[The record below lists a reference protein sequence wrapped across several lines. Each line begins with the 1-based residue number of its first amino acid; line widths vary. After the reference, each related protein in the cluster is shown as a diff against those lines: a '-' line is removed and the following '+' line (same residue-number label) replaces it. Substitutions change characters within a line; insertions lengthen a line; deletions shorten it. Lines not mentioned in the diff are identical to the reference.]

1 VELTEEELADTGYD
15 PEYNDDESRGVFI
28 SEAKWKKV
36 RKVRMHAVP
45 FVEVDYTPKA
55 GKRLVDRYRDS
66 GLQIIVKLASIELTP
81 EKPHFPVGGWHV
93 EGQMNESICAT
104 ALYYLDSEN
113 ITDNSLSFRMQ
124 TSAYMNDD
132 NGYDVGQD
140 AYHWLEA
147 VYGTSLG
154 GSNSPCL
161 QNYGNV
167 QTRQGR
173 LLAFPNVFQHRVSP
187 FKLVDPTKPGHRR
200 FVALW
205 LVDPTK
211 RIIST
216 ANIPP
221 QQMTWYVD
229 ALLGS
234 SVKARGEALSKLPPE
249 LVDLL
254 AEKGATSVT
263 MNINGRL
270 PVELMDAVRGYFD
283 EDKLQLPMSVEE
295 ANDHRANLMRERS
308 AFVKTTEEGW
318 AQATYNFCEH

>member
-1 VELTEEELADTGYD
+1 MM
-15 PEYNDDESRGVFI
+15 
-28 SEAKWKKV
+28 K
-36 RKVRMHAVP
+36 VP
-45 FVEVDYTPKA
+45 FKKIEYAPKA
-55 GKRLVDRYRDS
+55 GQRLIERFRQS

-113 ITDNSLSFRMQ
+113 ITDSSLSFRMQ

-132 NGYDVGQD
+132 RGYDVGQD
-140 AYHWLEA
+140 AYHWMEA

-154 GSNSPCL
+154 CGNAPCL

-187 FKLVDPTKPGHRR
+187 FELVEPTKPGHRR
-200 FVALW
+200 FIALW

-216 ANIPP
+216 ANVPP

-229 ALLGS
+229 ALFGS
-234 SVKARGEALSKLPPE
+234 SGKAREEALSKLPAE
-249 LVDLL
+249 LLILL
-254 AEKGATSVT
+254 AEKGLTDVAANTNS
-263 MNINGRL
+263 RL
-270 PVELMDAVRGYFD
+270 SEELMDVVRDYFD
-283 EDKLQLPMSVEE
+283 ADKYQLPMSVDE
-295 ANDHRANLMRERS
+295 ANEHRAKLMKERG
-308 AFVKTTEEGW
+308 AFVKTTESGW
-318 AQATYNFCEH
+318 QQQTYSFCEH

>member
-1 VELTEEELADTGYD
+1 MEAVT
-15 PEYNDDESRGVFI
+15 FI
-28 SEAKWKKV
+28 DI
-36 RKVRMHAVP
+36 
-45 FVEVDYTPKA
+45 DYAPQA

-81 EKPHFPVGGWHV
+81 DKPNFPVGGWHV

-132 NGYDVGQD
+132 KGYDVGQD
-140 AYHWLEA
+140 AYHWMES

-154 GSNSPCL
+154 CGNSPCL
-161 QNYGNV
+161 QNYGSV

-187 FKLVDPTKPGHRR
+187 FELIDPTKPGHRR
-200 FVALW
+200 FIALW

-221 QQMTWYVD
+221 QQLTWYVD

-234 SVKARGEALSKLPPE
+234 TGAARQEALSKLPPD
-249 LVDLL
+249 LVYLL
-254 AEKGATSVT
+254 TEKGLSNVT
-263 MNINGRL
+263 VHTNNRL
-270 PVELMDAVRGYFD
+270 PEELMDVVRGYFD
-283 EDKLQLPMSVEE
+283 EDRFQLPMSVAE
-295 ANDHRANLMRERS
+295 ANEHRRKLMQERS
-308 AFVKTTEEGW
+308 AFVKTTETGW
-318 AQATYNFCEH
+318 QQATYSFCEH